1 MATEKLFVEVQDE
14 EGNVYY
20 VHTSADVVFCE
31 DGKTVEE
38 KLEGIKVFKTATAD
52 SAGTEGLVPAPAV
65 GNNDDY
71 LRGDGKWG
79 AVNDM
84 APTFSQAS
92 SRANIASGEKNA
104 TLFGKIM
111 KWFADMKTGAFVTVV
126 NNLTTTVANT
136 VLDGRQGKILA
147 DKIAAISSAL
157 TVNYRYRTEGAYLNI
172 YQATYGNIAQIRAAD
187 TMKHDIKQGT
197 QQQLYDLGMT
207 LLFPVYRE
215 YSYSGGGGF
224 VLIISEEGILYLLPT
239 GQDLKEGTAIN
250 FSETIF
256 IE

>member
-1 MATEKLFVEVQDE
+1 MQFFMDLPGKEV
-14 EGNVYY
+14 
-20 VHTSADVVFCE
+20 TS
-31 DGKTVEE
+31 K
-38 KLEGIKVFKTATAD
+38 
-52 SAGTEGLVPAPAV
+52 
-65 GNNDDY
+65 
-71 LRGDGKWG
+71 
-79 AVNDM
+79 
-84 APTFSQAS
+84 
-92 SRANIASGEKNA
+92 
-104 TLFGKIM
+104 
-111 KWFADMKTGAFVTVV
+111 
-126 NNLTTTVANT
+126 
-136 VLDGRQGKILA
+136 
-147 DKIAAISSAL
+147 SSAL

-187 TMKHDIKQGT
+187 TMKHDIKQGN

-239 GQDLKEGTAIN
+239 GQDLKEGTAVN